1 MKRLR
6 KYISMLI
13 RTWNMDQFDEASLD
27 LITDGMTVDLYV
39 LSPLVKDRVGCY
51 MNGRFV
57 VTKQLNSVLY
67 LDLQVSK
74 ELLKPDEFTSDL
86 SHSSV
91 FGFSTASTN
100 YLLLLTL
107 TANKRFTN
115 VYAETRD
122 RATSI
127 RASCPVSINKCI

>member
-1 MKRLR
+1 
-6 KYISMLI
+6 MLI

-27 LITDGMTVDLYV
+27 LIMDGMTIDLYV
-39 LSPLVKDRVGCY
+39 LSPLVKDRVGGY

-57 VTKQLNSVLY
+57 VIKQLSSVLY

-91 FGFSTASTN
+91 FGFSTALTN
-100 YLLLLTL
+100 YELLLTL

-115 VYAETRD
+115 KRFTNIYAETRD

-127 RASCPVSINKCI
+127 RPSCPVSINKCI